1 MRTPSSRPRSRRF
14 GAILVLLL
22 LAAAASVAI
31 SGLASAS
38 TNSHHG
44 ARLALKRANPAT
56 VSGTGFRAHKA
67 VRITF
72 VSAQTFVRHP
82 VTNGHGA
89 FTATFPTLI
98 DRCSGYTV
106 TATQPGRATVVLRNR
121 PLPEC
126 APARTP

>member
-38 TNSHHG
+38 TNTHHG
-44 ARLALKRANPAT
+44 ARLALKRTNPAT
-56 VSGTGFRAHKA
+56 VSGTGFKAHRA
-67 VRITF
+67 VRIRF

-82 VTNGHGA
+82 VANGRGA
-89 FTATFPTLI
+89 FTATFPTVI